1 MELLNF
7 TDLIDVNELKL
18 ILTNIYNL
26 TQIPLTLVDCNDV
39 ILFEIGVLQIC
50 TDFHVK
56 NEEALKTCVKHK
68 ENQKDIIFEQPYKC
82 DNNMLHIIVPIKSEN
97 IIIGNLIIGQFF
109 YDNEEIDYKLYIEQ
123 AKKFNYDINGYINS
137 LGKIPVFSKEHV
149 DNIIELCVNIINQ
162 MIKTNL
168 ANSRLNSNE
177 KLLRTLINSMPD
189 IVCFKDGDGKWVEA
203 NDFDLNLFGLNGI
216 DYKGKKDSELAKYSE
231 FYKDAFL
238 ICEDSDEITW
248 KSKKITRCEEII
260 PKPNGESYTF
270 DVIKIP
276 LFENNERKGLIVV
289 GRDITEQKKAVSEM
303 FEAEKQFK
311 QLFESMVEGVAF
323 HEIIYDKNNNAVNYK
338 ITNVNSSYEKILNIK
353 KQDILNKTAT
363 EVYKLD
369 SAPYLKEYNNVSENG
384 ENFQFET
391 YFEGM
396 DKYFHI
402 SVISF
407 KKGTFVTIFFDVTE
421 QRKAEQRIIELNKS
435 LESKIIALT
444 QPLDDLSDLRFEDIF
459 NVSEIQKIQDAFSD
473 ATGVASLITKPN
485 GIPLTKPSNFCGLC
499 NLIRKTEKGLK
510 NCLHSDAVIGN
521 KTEEN
526 YIMQPCYSGGLW
538 DGGTSIKVG
547 NKHIAN
553 WLVGQVIDENID
565 ETKILNYADEIE
577 ADKTEFKKELFKVT
591 KMSKDKFEKI
601 CIALNLIANQL
612 SYLAIQNIQQAR
624 FIMDRKKAEE
634 NLKENEETF
643 RLFMDNLKAVVF
655 IKDSDLRAKFTN
667 KYFYELF
674 GDYLIGRTPVELFP
688 NNQEIALKMVQ
699 DDIDVM
705 NGKVKMPI
713 FEKVIDVNG
722 NERYFETYK
731 FRIPAKNGDMLG
743 GIALEITEV
752 KKIEEKLKESRES
765 FFKLID
771 IIPNGI
777 VIHKQGKI
785 EYINNSAL
793 NIMEFSTTDNV
804 IGKNVFSFVH
814 PDYIEIVKKR
824 VIGQKDTEVLIEE
837 KFITAKNNI
846 IDVEVSGKM
855 FKYDGEFLNIVAF
868 RDITERKK
876 AEEALRES
884 EEKFRLLAENTSDII
899 SLTTTEGEF
908 LYISPSVENI
918 LGYKQNEIIGTTS
931 NQMVAEED
939 IEELNLWFKSLLEN
953 NSENKFTKFRM
964 KHKNGTVYW
973 FESLLNI
980 IRDEKG
986 FPAYILASTRNINEK
1001 VIAEEIIQNQIKE
1014 LEAKNAEMERFTY
1027 TVSHDL
1033 KSPLITI
1040 KGFLGILN
1048 NDIKEQK
1055 EDLIQKDM
1063 SRISNAADKMQNLL
1077 EDLLELS
1084 RIGRMINPSSKFSMN
1099 DVLKDV
1105 VELLNGVIANKNIKI
1120 IIQNNMPTVFG
1131 DRQRIYEVMQNLI
1144 ENAIKFI
1151 GKTENP
1157 TIEIGYNNNK
1167 FFVKDNGIGIDNKYL
1182 TKIFGLFDKLDKNS
1196 EGTGIGLA
1204 LVKRIIELH
1213 RGTVWVESEGFNKG
1227 ATFYFTLP

>member
-7 TDLIDVNELKL
+7 TDLIDVNELKT

-26 TQIPLTLVDCNDV
+26 TKMPLTLVDCNNN

-50 TDFHVK
+50 TDFHFK
-56 NEEALKTCVKHK
+56 NEEALQTCIKHK
-68 ENQKDIIFEQPYKC
+68 ENIKNIIYKQTYKC
-82 DNNMLHIIVPIKSEN
+82 DNNLLHIIIPIITEN
-97 IIIGNLIIGQFF
+97 INIGNLIIGQFF
-109 YDNEEIDYKLYIEQ
+109 YDNEEIDYALYIEQ
-123 AKKFNYDINGYINS
+123 AKKFHYDIDGYVNS
-137 LGKIPVFSKEHV
+137 LNKIPVFSKEYV
-149 DNIIELCVNIINQ
+149 ENIIELCVNIISQ
-162 MIKTNL
+162 TMKTNL
-168 ANSRLNSNE
+168 TNSKLKTNE
-177 KLLRTLINSMPD
+177 KLLRILINSMPD
-189 IVCFKDGDGKWVEA
+189 IVCFKDGEGKWIEA

-238 ICEDSDEITW
+238 TCEVSDEITW
-248 KSKKITRCEEII
+248 QKKEITRCEEII
-260 PKPNGESYTF
+260 PKSNGKEYTF

-289 GRDITEQKKAVSEM
+289 GRDITEQKKAVLEM

-311 QLFESMVEGVAF
+311 QLFESMAEGVAF
-323 HEIIYDKNNNAVNYK
+323 HEIIYGEDNNPVNYK
-338 ITNVNSSYEKILNIK
+338 ITNVNSSYEKILNVK

-363 EVYKLD
+363 EVYKLNT
-369 SAPYLKEYNNVSENG
+369 APYLKEYNSVSQNRENY
-384 ENFQFET
+384 QFET
-391 YFEGM
+391 YFSSL

-421 QRKAEQRIIELNKS
+421 QRKAEQKIIELNKS
-435 LESKIIALT
+435 LESRIIALT
-444 QPLDDLSDLRFEDIF
+444 QPLDDLSDLKFEDIF
-459 NVSEIQKIQDAFSD
+459 NIDEIQKIQNAFSD
-473 ATGVASLITKPN
+473 ATGVASMITKADGTP
-485 GIPLTKPSNFCGLC
+485 ITKPSNFCGLC

-510 NCLHSDAVIGN
+510 NCQHSDSIIGSN
-521 KTEEN
+521 YNGKK
-526 YIMQPCYSGGLW
+526 YIMQSCYSGGLLE
-538 DGGTSIKVG
+538 GGTSINVG
-547 NKHIAN
+547 NKHVAN
-553 WLVGQVIDENID
+553 WLIGQVIDENID
-565 ETKILNYADEIE
+565 EAKILNYADEIGI
-577 ADKTEFKKELFKVT
+577 DKTIVKEEFLKVT

-601 CIALNLIANQL
+601 CIALQLISNQL

-634 NLKENEETF
+634 RLKESDEIFKLFMENLKAVVFIYNSKSQFIFTNEYFSETHGNNYLGKMPNDLFPKNPEIVLKMINENKEALEKGFIQTYDDFFDVKNSKRYFETYKFKIPSKNGDMIGGIAFDITERKQAEENLKENEETF
-643 RLFMDNLKAVVF
+643 RLFMDNLKAAVF

-674 GDYLIGRTPVELFP
+674 GDYLIGRTPFELFP
-688 NNQEIALKMVQ
+688 NNPEIALKMAQ

-705 NGKVKMPI
+705 NGKVEMPI
-713 FEKVIDVNG
+713 FEKVIDING

-731 FRIPAKNGDMLG
+731 FKIPAKTGNMLG
-743 GIALEITEV
+743 GIALEVTEV

-793 NIMEFSTTDNV
+793 KIMEFNTTDNV

-814 PDYIEIVKKR
+814 HDYIEIVKKR
-824 VIGQKDTEVLIEE
+824 VVGQKDTEILIEE

-855 FKYDGEFLNIVAF
+855 FNYDGEVLNIVAF

-876 AEEALRES
+876 AEE
-884 EEKFRLLAENTSDII
+884 
-899 SLTTTEGEF
+899 
-908 LYISPSVENI
+908 
-918 LGYKQNEIIGTTS
+918 
-931 NQMVAEED
+931 
-939 IEELNLWFKSLLEN
+939 
-953 NSENKFTKFRM
+953 
-964 KHKNGTVYW
+964 
-973 FESLLNI
+973 
-980 IRDEKG
+980 
-986 FPAYILASTRNINEK
+986 
-1001 VIAEEIIQNQIKE
+1001 IIQNQIKE
-1014 LEAKNAEMERFTY
+1014 LETKNAEMERFTY

-1055 EDLIQKDM
+1055 EDLIQKDI

-1084 RIGRMINPSSKFSMN
+1084 RIGRMVNPSSKFSMN

-1120 IIQNNMPTVFG
+1120 IIQNNMPIVFG

-1157 TIEIGYNNNK
+1157 IIEIGYNNNK

-1213 RGTVWVESEGFNKG
+1213 HGTVWVESEGLNKG